1 MMMRVRRR
9 MTTKAPDPSRAGQE
23 SLLSPPDLGMEDASS
38 KRQVYLITFPHP
50 RVAVGRGGAPLV
62 APGTLSHEEIIAKV
76 LEACAAP
83 IATSPNPLAA
93 STPVVLSTAAAF
105 REYHKAE
112 DADEPRCHY
121 HVAVKAETCFRF
133 APVKKALQEKFGL
146 ASHWSCTHNG
156 YWSPV
161 RYCAVP
167 SPKKT
172 RSMLDPCPL
181 LWSRAGAHP
190 PLHLCC
196 HEPQTA
202 MALRAK
208 RQRKEDAA
216 AESSRAEP
224 RVTEYD
230 LWPIVVESQIKNTP
244 DDRNAH
250 LRFMQYVKSHCSQT
264 VCAFVFKNR
273 ARLPGLIDDIWRW
286 EMVDDVLAA
295 AVEPLIQSLR
305 SATAM
310 PCVCGGAWARY
321 ATYTLGINRV
331 DASVVCKAIV
341 HALLV
346 GRSPTTPVVTFA
358 GRSGGEGK
366 SFFLKGL
373 VSVFGAGSVFNTP
386 QHVAF
391 PLHGLESAKLAF
403 LDDFRFVRS
412 PVPLATQC
420 LWLDG
425 SPVSIA
431 KPQNTQGAVS
441 HEVYTGRAP
450 IFITTSIKDLEMLA
464 RAGDGDASMVLRRL
478 MIFQFVVR
486 AQKPN
491 APIPECASC
500 FARFVCQH
508 ARQ

>member
-1 MMMRVRRR
+1 M
-9 MTTKAPDPSRAGQE
+9 D
-23 SLLSPPDLGMEDASS
+23 
-38 KRQVYLITFPHP
+38 
-50 RVAVGRGGAPLV
+50 GAPTV
-62 APGTLSHEEIIAKV
+62 APGTLSHEELLTRV

-83 IATSPNPLAA
+83 ISASPNPSAVSHHVA
-93 STPVVLSTAAAF
+93 LSTAAVF
-105 REYHKAE
+105 LEFHKAE
-112 DADEPRCHY
+112 GADQPCCHY
-121 HVAVKAETCFRF
+121 HVAVKADTCFRF

-146 ASHWSCTHNG
+146 ASHWSCTHTG

-161 RYCAVP
+161 KYCAVP

-172 RSMLDPCPL
+172 RSMLDPRPL

-190 PLHLCC
+190 SLHLCC

-202 MALRAK
+202 SAMRAK

-216 AESSRAEP
+216 AEASRAEP

-230 LWPIVVESQIKNTP
+230 LWPIVVESQIRSTP

-250 LRFMQYVKSHCSQT
+250 LRLMQYVKSHCSQA

-273 ARLPGLIDDIWRW
+273 ARLPDLIDDIWRW

-305 SATAM
+305 NAAAM
-310 PCVCGGAWARY
+310 PCVCGGAWPRY
-321 ATYTLGINRV
+321 AAYTLGVNHI
-331 DASVVCKAIV
+331 DATAVCKAVV

-346 GRSPTTPVVTFA
+346 GRSPTTPLVTFA
-358 GRSGGEGK
+358 GRTGGEGK

-373 VSVFGAGSVFNTP
+373 VSVFGTSSVFPTP
-386 QHVAF
+386 QHPTF

-403 LDDFRFVRS
+403 LDDFRFTRS
-412 PVPLATQC
+412 PVPLSTQC
-420 LWLDG
+420 LWFGG
-425 SPVSIA
+425 SPVPIA

-441 HEVYTGRAP
+441 HEVYSGKAP

-478 MIFQFVVR
+478 TIFQFVVP

-491 APIPECASC
+491 VPIQECALC

-508 ARQ
+508 AR